1 MDHVEHI
8 VHYTERTGRE
18 RAFLYHR
25 RRLIDALALGLGDI
39 IAISTSLLIAGLLR
53 WQIFEGTGIP
63 DWSWVLL
70 VGWVVGAVNAR
81 LLPSWGIGSVVEL
94 RRIVILL
101 CFLFGGTATV
111 LFLSQVATHT
121 SRFTLTVGFLVCL
134 PLVPYMRVLV
144 KRGLIRAERWGVP
157 TVIYGGGEAAR
168 NTIAALHEEPGIGF
182 MPYGLFDDEA
192 ALMGIEHIDG
202 IPVLGRLEQST
213 AEAPVAILAVP
224 DLPRE
229 RTLELLDGP
238 LSHYR
243 QVVIVP
249 NLFHIPTLWVKS
261 RNLAGILGLEI
272 TQKLLSPVAQ
282 FFKRS
287 MDLAFVILMAPVW
300 VPLYGIIA
308 LAIWMEDRHS
318 PLFFQERIGKD
329 GRPFRV
335 QKFRTMV
342 PNAEA
347 VLEQKLNED
356 PALRA
361 EWEANYKLRNDPRI
375 TRVGAFLRK
384 TSLDEIPQHV
394 NVLLGEMSLVGPRPL
409 PAYHHEELSPRV
421 QHLRT
426 SVRPGM
432 TGQWQVSGRSDTGND
447 GLERWDAFYVRNW
460 SIWLDIVILVRTF
473 RVVIKGSGAY

>member
-1 MDHVEHI
+1 MDQLDHI
-8 VHYTERTGRE
+8 VHYTQRTGRE
-18 RAFLYHR
+18 RAFFYHR
-25 RRLIDALALGLGDI
+25 RRLIDALAMGLGDI
-39 IAISTSLLIAGLLR
+39 IAISLAMLFAGALR
-53 WQIFEGTGIP
+53 WKIFQGSGIP

-70 VGWVVGAVNAR
+70 VGWVIGAVSSH

-121 SRFTLTVGFLVCL
+121 SRFTLSVSFLICL

-144 KRGLIRAERWGVP
+144 KRGLIKAGRWGVP

-168 NTIAALHEEPGIGF
+168 KTIAALREEPGIGF
-182 MPYGLFDDEA
+182 MPSGLFDDEA
-192 ALMGIEHIDG
+192 FLLGTDSIDG
-202 IPVLGRLEQST
+202 IRVLGRLEQST
-213 AEAPVAILAVP
+213 SEAPVAILAVP
-224 DLPRE
+224 DLPRN
-229 RTLELLDGP
+229 RILELLDGP

-249 NLFHIPTLWVKS
+249 NLFQIPTLWVKT

-272 TQKLLSPVAQ
+272 TQKLLSPMAQ
-282 FFKRS
+282 ILKRS
-287 MDLAFVILMAPVW
+287 MDLVFVILMAPVW

-308 LAIWMEDRHS
+308 LAIWMEDGHD
-318 PLFFQERIGKD
+318 PLFFQERVGKD
-329 GRPFRV
+329 GRLFQV

-342 PNAEA
+342 PNAEE
-347 VLEQKLNED
+347 VLEKKLDED

-361 EWEANYKLRNDPRI
+361 EWEAHYKLRNDPRI

-394 NVLLGEMSLVGPRPL
+394 NVLLGQMSLVGPRPL
-409 PAYHHEELSPRV
+409 PVYHHEELSPSI
-421 QHLRT
+421 QKLRT

-432 TGQWQVSGRSDTGND
+432 TGQWQVSGRSDSGND

-473 RVVIKGSGAY
+473 RVVIKGTGAY